1 MHNLLKKKK
10 LPSSSSSF
18 SFTSTTLTHL
28 FLTHLFFFCFWFC
41 FFFCSRLHYQCDFN
55 CCTVLD
61 CQSSIVLCFES
72 SARGVLYLSLT
83 GGAKIWYSCIN
94 SPAWCHR
101 HTNFI
106 KRARCVVFSLSLYV
120 EHLSYRASY
129 RIRIY

>member
-10 LPSSSSSF
+10 TSIFFFFLLVHVHNVDSSLF
-18 SFTSTTLTHL
+18 DPPLFFL
-28 FLTHLFFFCFWFC
+28 FLVL